1 MHEHPASSIV
11 KYPIL
16 PVVKSPKIYYRIN
29 MKLTDQQMAI
39 VQHTT
44 GPALVFAVAGSG
56 KTTSMVQRI
65 KHLVERRMVPAEQ
78 ILATSFNNSAVRDI
92 IEQLKAVG
100 VKGKVNCRTLHALGY
115 HVIYLAT
122 QRGYLDK
129 IWLRKQRQ
137 NPEDLGSRLIG
148 QVLSRMAQEDGC
160 DVNDLNIDRE
170 DLKNQISI
178 WKANLVYPDAGKI
191 DLPAAAREFVE
202 TARHDHEPYLRAYR
216 NYEALRIA
224 EKIITFDDMLMTGW
238 ELLMRHPDILK
249 GLQQNYRMVMVDEFQ
264 DLNFAQYR
272 IIDEIIRPHG
282 NYMAIG
288 DDDQCIYQW
297 RGANPRFIL
306 DFEKHYRAKVYT
318 ISDNFRSCAQQILL
332 ANRIIVNNRQRY
344 PKLLS
349 LTRGFGGA
357 TFIHQERH
365 DGAVASAIVG
375 EIRKLFKQG
384 KTASDLAVLIR
395 LYSQTAFLETELIAA
410 GIPYRIEG
418 SSPFYA
424 RDELVVLFQYLAFA
438 GYEREIRQGG
448 FWEDAARVEK
458 YFAVFPRIINRPRR
472 FVAKAFLEAIVKT
485 ARHQRRSA
493 IETMLLNKGQLKRG
507 SLNKVLEFV
516 DVINQLINRL
526 KKPAHKTLKWLVEET
541 GYREHLVE
549 ISGMYELGVSRIQ
562 NVDALIEF
570 AKTRGN
576 CGDFLDYIR
585 DISLH
590 AVPNPQQVDP
600 VRIMTIYKAKGLEWE
615 TVFVPGCNAGLM
627 PCVMA
632 DSEGKHPDLVSDVEA
647 ERRLFYVAVTRAR
660 ETLHLY
666 HAADKPLT
674 PFLQEIDGAK
684 VLEEVALL
692 QGVLEK
698 RKSLFREKELLR
710 FCRLVGEY
718 HLARYLQRWAE
729 GGRARREHVRALI
742 DGLEQKLQQADAAQA
757 QYQEACRAYEEAKA
771 RFAKRHRQ
779 LAEALQR
786 RPVVMR
792 KFKSAFY
799 ALEIGEKVRFE
810 RFQDGDVMVLGQR
823 GLVGVVAFERMDDF
837 PRDALI
843 WESCAARLQKALAEE
858 QYFALQLASLTLNPV
873 HPEVNQAAPEPP
885 KDLPEKTR
893 VLLDADFRAGFAAL
907 KAFAQDG

>member
-1 MHEHPASSIV
+1 
-11 KYPIL
+11 
-16 PVVKSPKIYYRIN
+16 

-65 KHLVERRMVPAEQ
+65 KHLVERRVVPAEQ

-92 IEQLKAVG
+92 VAQLKAAG
-100 VKGKVNCRTLHALGY
+100 VKGKINCRTLHALGY
-115 HVIYLAT
+115 HVVYLAA
-122 QRGYLDK
+122 QKGYLNK
-129 IWLRKQRQ
+129 IWLRRQRQ
-137 NPEDLGSRLIG
+137 DPENLGSRLIG

-178 WKANLVYPDAGKI
+178 WKANLVYPGASN
-191 DLPAAAREFVE
+191 LNLPPAARKFVE

-216 NYEALRIA
+216 NYEELRIA
-224 EKIITFDDMLMTGW
+224 EKIITFDDMLMLGW
-238 ELLMRHPDILK
+238 ELLIRHPDILK
-249 GLQQNYRMVMVDEFQ
+249 GLQQNCRMVMVDEFQ

-272 IIDEIIRPHG
+272 IIDEITRPHG

-306 DFEKHYRAKVYT
+306 DFEKHYQAKVYT

-349 LTRGFGGA
+349 LTRGFGGT
-357 TFIHQERH
+357 TFIHQEKN
-365 DGAVASAIVG
+365 DGAVAASIVK
-375 EIRKLFKQG
+375 EIRQLFKQG
-384 KTASDLAVLIR
+384 KTAHDLAVLIR

-410 GIPYRIEG
+410 GIPYHVEG
-418 SSPFYA
+418 SKPFYA
-424 RDELVVLFQYLAFA
+424 RDELITLFQYLAFA

-448 FWEDAARVEK
+448 FWEDAARVDK
-458 YFAVFPRIINRPRR
+458 YFTVFNRIINRPRR
-472 FVAKAFLEAIVKT
+472 FVAKVFLEGVVT
-485 ARHQRRSA
+485 SARRKRWSV

-507 SLNKVLEFV
+507 SLSKVLEFV

-541 GYREHLVE
+541 GYREHLIE
-549 ISGMYELGVSRIQ
+549 ISGMYELGVSRVQ
-562 NVDALIEF
+562 NVEALIEF

-576 CGDFLDYIR
+576 CGAFLDYIR
-585 DISLH
+585 EISLQ
-590 AVPNPQQVDP
+590 AVPNPQQQPP

-615 TVFVPGCNAGLM
+615 TVFVPGCNEGLM

-632 DSEGKHPDLVSDVEA
+632 DSSGKRPDLVSDVEA

-674 PFLQEIDGAK
+674 PFLKEIDGVK

-698 RKSLFREKELLR
+698 RKSIFREKELLR

-718 HLARYLQRWAE
+718 HLARYLQRWAA
-729 GGRARREHVRALI
+729 GSRAQREHIQALI
-742 DGLEQKLQQADAAQA
+742 DGLDQKLQDADATQA
-757 QYQEACRAYEEAKA
+757 QYQEACRVYAEEKK
-771 RFAKRHRQ
+771 RFAKRHRL

-799 ALEIGEKVRFE
+799 ALEIGEKVHFE
-810 RFQDGDVMVLGQR
+810 LFQDGDVMVLGQR
-823 GLVGVVAFERMDDF
+823 GLAGVVAFERMEDF
-837 PRDALI
+837 PREVLI
-843 WESCAARLQKALAEE
+843 WESCTARLQKALAEE
-858 QYFALQLASLTLNPV
+858 QYFSLQLASLTLNPA
-873 HPEVNQAAPEPP
+873 HPEVNQAAPQPP

-893 VLLDADFRAGFAAL
+893 MLLDKDFRAGFAAL
-907 KAFAQDG
+907 KAFAQD